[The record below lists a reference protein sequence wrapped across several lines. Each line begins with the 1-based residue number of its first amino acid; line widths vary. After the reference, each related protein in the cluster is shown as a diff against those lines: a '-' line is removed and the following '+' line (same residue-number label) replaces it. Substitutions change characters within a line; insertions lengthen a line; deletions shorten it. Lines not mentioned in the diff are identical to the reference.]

1 MRLQSLCHHHIT
13 GTRKWQIY
21 KKKDWV
27 IWTDYTGVAQG
38 LLGACTTNGH
48 GCFTFT
54 PEVLAQVIRVVHA
67 NAIAVHCAHCRVADT
82 RHILCVHLV
91 ARGAHQLHRR
101 RLLGR
106 ERHVHLGRLRSVR
119 SQVCPSLGF
128 GRTGNFNFS
137 QRGGLLWNRQ
147 VLRG

>member
-1 MRLQSLCHHHIT
+1 VADI
-13 GTRKWQIY
+13 W
-21 KKKDWV
+21 KKDWV
-27 IWTDYTGVAQG
+27 IWTEYTGVAQG

-67 NAIAVHCAHCRVADT
+67 NAIAVRCAHCRVTDT

-106 ERHVHLGRLRSVR
+106 ERHVHLGVCVR
-119 SQVCPSLGF
+119 IVRYERVTIPY
-128 GRTGNFNFS
+128 
-137 QRGGLLWNRQ
+137 
-147 VLRG
+147 VAD